1 MSDGGNGT
9 ERLIGELRADIR
21 ALTKMFDT
29 HTEDERAYRVEERE
43 SARANMRTI
52 EAQVQA
58 LDAKLFGRDGEP
70 GAMRRI
76 SARVGAI
83 ERWRAYV
90 TGAVGMLAAGLAWV
104 GTVVFGR

>member
-21 ALTKMFDT
+21 ALPKKFDT
-29 HTEDERAYRVEERE
+29 PTEGE
-43 SARANMRTI
+43 RANMRTI

-70 GAMRRI
+70 GAMSRI